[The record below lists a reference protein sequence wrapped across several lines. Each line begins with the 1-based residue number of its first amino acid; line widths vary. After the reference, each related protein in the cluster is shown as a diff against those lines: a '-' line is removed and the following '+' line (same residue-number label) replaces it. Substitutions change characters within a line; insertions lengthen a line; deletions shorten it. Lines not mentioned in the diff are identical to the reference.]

1 MKRLNFICT
10 FESDIVLHASSNT
23 EGKIEKLNCIPGSNF
38 LGMVAR
44 NYAGF
49 GVDAFDVFHSGEVC
63 FGDGHIIVDG
73 EPSYHMPFSFQAYK
87 GKSFE
92 DAQEKDE
99 LFVHHFL
106 EATDFEEATAKGT
119 QYKQQRVGFF
129 TASGKYAKLEHS
141 YKQKSAYDKK
151 KRRSKDSTM
160 FGYHALP
167 RKSKWAFC
175 VTLND
180 SMQKHE
186 EKIKDLLIGTKRLG
200 KSKSAEYGL
209 VEIAFENSVET
220 SENIVIEPQTINSN
234 QNEKYLYLYAKSRLV
249 LTAENG
255 INSYTPSIESLGF
268 NANDNVSIDW
278 SKSQVRTSRY
288 TPYVGA
294 RRNFDPERLVIDKGS
309 VIVVEVIGEYNQ
321 GAFMQKIQK
330 PIGLYISEGHGEV
343 IVNPSWLLKKKVE
356 FDNEKVKFADK
367 KDSTNNQTKMIE
379 QKKDLNN
386 WLTTQRE
393 RKQKEAT
400 LLSEVFAFI
409 EINNVK
415 NKKSQWGQI
424 RSLCRQSKDS
434 DDLFDLLFSMDNVN
448 GHPKG
453 FLRHG
458 KGLDKWNKSGN
469 LIDNLAAEKANK
481 NDDYKKFVTLLSIYA
496 PKEDDKGGEDA

>member
-1 MKRLNFICT
+1 MKRLHFICT

-23 EGKIEKLNCIPGSNF
+23 EGKIEKLSYIPGSNF

-44 NYAGF
+44 GYAGF
-49 GVDAFDVFHSGEVC
+49 EADAFDVFHSGEVC
-63 FGDGHIIVDG
+63 FGDGHIMVDG

-87 GKSFE
+87 GESFE

-106 EATDFEEATAKGT
+106 EATDFEEATAKST

-180 SMQKHE
+180 GMEKHE
-186 EKIKDLLIGTKRLG
+186 EEIKNLLIGTKRLG

-209 VEIAFENSVET
+209 VEIAFEKSVET
-220 SENIVIEPQTINSN
+220 RETISIELQTINDNKS
-234 QNEKYLYLYAKSRLV
+234 ERYLYLYAKSRLV
-249 LTAENG
+249 LTDENG

-268 NANDNVSIDW
+268 NANDNVTIDW
-278 SKSQVRTSRY
+278 RKSQIRTSRY
-288 TPYVGA
+288 TPYVGV

-309 VIVVEVIGEYNQ
+309 VIVVEVRGEYNQ
-321 GAFMQKIQK
+321 DAFMQKIQK

-343 IVNPSWLLKKKVE
+343 IVNPSWLLDK
-356 FDNEKVKFADK
+356 KVKFDGK
-367 KDSTNNQTKMIE
+367 KVSEDNPTKTI
-379 QKKDLNN
+379 KKNGLND

-393 RKQKEAT
+393 KRQKEAT

-409 EINNVK
+409 NHKDNHVK

-424 RSLCRQSKDS
+424 HSLCRQSKDS

-453 FLRHG
+453 FLRRG

-496 PKEDDKGGEDA
+496 PKEDDKGGEDE